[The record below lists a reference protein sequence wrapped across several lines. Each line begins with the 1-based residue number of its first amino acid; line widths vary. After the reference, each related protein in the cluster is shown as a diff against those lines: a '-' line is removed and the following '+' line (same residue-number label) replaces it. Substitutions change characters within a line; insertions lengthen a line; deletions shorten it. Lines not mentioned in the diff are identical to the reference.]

1 MFACLLV
8 VQAPD
13 VPALGSL
20 SVATR
25 EAPGL
30 KYHSG
35 NVRRLQ
41 FVLSVPLLYCASCGR
56 TAPDLPL
63 PRLDGVVPAVRARI
77 ESAANGARKQPQNA
91 EAVGR
96 YGMVLEAHDQFSS
109 AVTVLNRASHL
120 DPTRFDWLYY
130 LAIAYGNL
138 GKSQE
143 AVAVMDKALRIKP
156 DYAPLRLRHAEAML
170 ARGDLV
176 AGRTEYERLIQAA
189 PDNAAAHLGLGRALG
204 AAGDQTGA
212 VREYEKAC
220 SLFPPYA
227 AAHYAAAQAYRR
239 LGDVES
245 ADREQKLYSS
255 SNQLAPPSDDPY
267 FEQMRELNAGAE
279 QYLQRSLALAAAGR
293 LEEAANAD
301 LEALT
306 VDPTL
311 VLAHVNL
318 ISLCARLGR
327 PEEAEQHFRSAIALA
342 PKRADAY
349 YNYGVLLVR
358 QNRQNEA
365 LDVFRKAV
373 ELDPRH
379 ADAHVNYGFLLEGS
393 GDIEGAI
400 KQYRMAVAIEPDH
413 RLARYDL
420 GRLLI
425 GRGRT
430 REAIEQFKQIV
441 QPEGPDSAQIYYG
454 LATAYVRSGDLS
466 QALVYTRRA
475 YALAQTNHE
484 DDMADR
490 IGHDL
495 RVLEARL
502 GR

>member
-1 MFACLLV
+1 M
-8 VQAPD
+8 
-13 VPALGSL
+13 
-20 SVATR
+20 
-25 EAPGL
+25 
-30 KYHSG
+30 
-35 NVRRLQ
+35 
-41 FVLSVPLLYCASCGR
+41 
-56 TAPDLPL
+56 

-77 ESAANGARKQPQNA
+77 ESAANAARKQPDDP

-96 YGMVLEAHDQFSS
+96 YGIVLEAHDQFST
-109 AVTVLNRASHL
+109 AVPVLDRAVRL

-130 LAIAYGNL
+130 LAIADSNL

-143 AVAVMDKALRIKP
+143 AIAAMNKALRIKS
-156 DYAPLRLRHAEAML
+156 DYAPLRLRHAEAVL
-170 ARGDLV
+170 AHGDV
-176 AGRTEYERLIQAA
+176 AAAKDEYERVVHDS
-189 PDNAAAHLGLGRALG
+189 PDNAAARLGLGRAL
-204 AAGDQTGA
+204 AAGGDSAGA
-212 VREYEKAC
+212 LREYEKAC

-239 LGDVES
+239 LGDAKS

-255 SNQLAPPSDDPY
+255 SSQLAPPSDDPL

-301 LEALT
+301 LEALKI
-306 VDPTL
+306 DPTL

-349 YNYGVLLVR
+349 YNYGVLLVQLDR
-358 QNRQNEA
+358 QKEA
-365 LDVFRKAV
+365 LDAFRKAV

-379 ADAHVNYGFLLEGS
+379 ADAHVNYGFLLEGA
-393 GDIEGAI
+393 GDIDGAI
-400 KQYRMAVAIEPDH
+400 KQYRMAIAIEPEH

-425 GRGRT
+425 GRGRAQ
-430 REAIEQFKQIV
+430 EAIEQFKQIL
-441 QPEGPDSAQIYYG
+441 QPEGPDSAEIYYG

-466 QALVYTRRA
+466 QALVCTRRA

-484 DDMADR
+484 GDMVDR

-495 RVLEARL
+495 HALEARL